1 MLVPGLW
8 HAETLLAPV
17 LVRGKLHVI
26 PLPTAFRG
34 DTAGGAAIL
43 ATKPTQNR
51 EKHEL

>member
-1 MLVPGLW
+1 
-8 HAETLLAPV
+8 V